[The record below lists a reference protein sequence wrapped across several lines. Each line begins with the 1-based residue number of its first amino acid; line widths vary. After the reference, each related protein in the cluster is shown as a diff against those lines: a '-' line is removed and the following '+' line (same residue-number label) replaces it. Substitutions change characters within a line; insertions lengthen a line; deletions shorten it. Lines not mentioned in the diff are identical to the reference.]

1 MRISVETGGFTS
13 AADACRTGN
22 QIAALLCESLAG
34 KLGGYAGMAGDDATS
49 VEFATAYDDGARQ
62 AIDTLAELTHA
73 FIGLGRLL
81 TASGANHAGAE
92 AASAAVSAYAGGSLH
107 EDDYVRVSPASPPSS
122 LGANPIPLG
131 PVEAWIIDQIEGFVW
146 PGADVELLLDA
157 GTAWRRAGAAV
168 ADLDGHCDIAA
179 IFLEHQVSPEI
190 SLALSALA
198 ELRSL
203 VGDTADALIAVGTA
217 CEEYADAVRATH
229 ERTRALLAEIGQ
241 MVVEGVVIS
250 AIVGGITGGL
260 GAGAAGSA
268 TLARIG
274 AQVPRFHALLV
285 TLRATC
291 SASATRLRTA
301 RDGLGVVRTRVEK
314 FARVPARNER
324 GSMRLPGGWSGS
336 RTPGWLRAHE
346 GGPLDGHT
354 LSRHVGKTWDEMMDR
369 LTSTRLTKTST
380 FDSEEAAERFVSR
393 AIDLKTRDI
402 RDWLAGTDERLRI
415 VCDLGDTTGTTMLRN
430 GQVVQPTGVRVVLD
444 RDPSAPG
451 GWRIKTAFPD

>member
-13 AADACRTGN
+13 ASDACRTGN

-34 KLGGYAGMAGDDATS
+34 KLGGYGGMAGDDATS
-49 VEFATAYDDGARQ
+49 VEFSTAYDDGARQ
-62 AIDTLAELTHA
+62 AIETLAELTHA

-92 AASAAVSAYAGGSLH
+92 AASAAVSAYTGGSLH

-131 PVEAWIIDQIEGFVW
+131 PVEAWILDQVEGFVW

-179 IFLEHQVSPEI
+179 SFLEHQVSPEI
-190 SLALSALA
+190 PLALSALA

-268 TLARIG
+268 ALARIG
-274 AQVPRFHALLV
+274 AQAPRFHALLV

-291 SASATRLRTA
+291 SASAGRLRTA
-301 RDGLGVVRTRVEK
+301 RAGLGAVRNRTAK

-324 GSMRLPGGWSGS
+324 GSMRLPGGRGRGS
-336 RTPGWLRAHE
+336 NVPG
-346 GGPLDGHT
+346 
-354 LSRHVGKTWDEMMDR
+354 
-369 LTSTRLTKTST
+369 
-380 FDSEEAAERFVSR
+380 
-393 AIDLKTRDI
+393 RDHP
-402 RDWLAGTDERLRI
+402 DVADAKLNNYVDHLYKGVTNDKRI
-415 VCDLGDTTGTTMLRN
+415 GDGTTMDAMRHELASGDLVHGKDHVRKGREILR
-430 GQVVQPTGVRVVLD
+430 GLERWLRTRTDASDHDRAVAQELVDELKGLLD
-444 RDPSAPG
+444 
-451 GWRIKTAFPD
+451 

>member
-1 MRISVETGGFTS
+1 MRIRVETGGFTS

-49 VEFATAYDDGARQ
+49 AEFAAAYDDGARQ
-62 AIDTLAELTHA
+62 ALDTLAELTHA

-92 AASAAVSAYAGGSLH
+92 VASAAVSAYTGGSLH

-122 LGANPIPLG
+122 LGANPVPLG
-131 PVEAWIIDQIEGFVW
+131 RVETWILDQVEGFVW

-157 GTAWRRAGAAV
+157 AATWRRAGAAV
-168 ADLDGHCDIAA
+168 ADLDAHCDIAA
-179 IFLEHQVSPEI
+179 SFLEHQVSPEI

-229 ERTRALLAEIGQ
+229 ERTRALLAEIVQ
-241 MVVEGVVIS
+241 MVVEGMVIS

-268 TLARIG
+268 ALARIG
-274 AQVPRFHALLV
+274 AQAPRFHALLV

-291 SASATRLRTA
+291 SAAAGRLRTA

-336 RTPGWLRAHE
+336 RSPGWLRAHE
-346 GGPLDGHT
+346 VPPSHT
-354 LSRHVGKTWDEMMDR
+354 LAKHVDQSIDDLVKQCIKDDKRLASSFASQADAERLADKVIREHSEKIHAWLSNGAR
-369 LTSTRLTKTST
+369 RPLPLTSE
-380 FDSEEAAERFVSR
+380 FGHV
-393 AIDLKTRDI
+393 
-402 RDWLAGTDERLRI
+402 
-415 VCDLGDTTGTTMLRN
+415 TGTTVTKAGDVLS
-430 GQVVQPTGVRVVLD
+430 PTGVRVVLI
-444 RDPSAPG
+444 PNGGAHE
-451 GWRIKTAFPD
+451 GWRVLTAFS